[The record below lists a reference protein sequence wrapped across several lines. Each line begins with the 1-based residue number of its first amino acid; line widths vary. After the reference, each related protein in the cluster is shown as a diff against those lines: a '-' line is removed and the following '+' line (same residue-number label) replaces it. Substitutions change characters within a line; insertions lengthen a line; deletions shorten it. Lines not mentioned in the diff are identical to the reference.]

1 LTNTN
6 LNGADLTG
14 AKLANAKVEN
24 VSLRGTKLSENVL
37 DGLDE
42 SQLDIGDAPKVVSFS
57 EMDLEVRGYLESHQ
71 KWIETNGAEGKRG
84 VMDGLDLSYHDL
96 NGLDL
101 SGIQM
106 RDAKLRGAQL
116 KACSLI
122 LADLG
127 GTDIFDANLCDAI
140 IIGTNLTG
148 ANLKR
153 CDLTNAEVG
162 EISILAKDGTKT
174 GRSHKTSFEAAN
186 LVRANTKG
194 CDLAACVM
202 EKSIRDN

>member
-1 LTNTN
+1 MTPEVR
-6 LNGADLTG
+6 A
-14 AKLANAKVEN
+14 
-24 VSLRGTKLSENVL
+24 SL
-37 DGLDE
+37 DG
-42 SQLDIGDAPKVVSFS
+42 
-57 EMDLEVRGYLESHQ
+57 HQ
-71 KWIETNGAEGKRG
+71 KWIATNGSEGARG
-84 VMDGLDLSYHDL
+84 SMNGLDLSYHDL
-96 NGLDL
+96 SGLDL

-127 GTDIFDANLCDAI
+127 GTDIFDANLCDAV

-162 EISILAKDGTKT
+162 EISIVGKDGSDT

-186 LVRANTKG
+186 LVRATTNG
-194 CDLAACVM
+194 CNLNSCVM
-202 EKSIRDN
+202 ENAIRDN

>member
-1 LTNTN
+1 MSEDT
-6 LNGADLTG
+6 
-14 AKLANAKVEN
+14 VE
-24 VSLRGTKLSENVL
+24 
-37 DGLDE
+37 GLDKSE
-42 SQLDIGDAPKVVSFS
+42 LDIGDKPKVVSFD
-57 EMDLEVRGYLESHQ
+57 EMDPEVRASLDGHQ
-71 KWIETNGAEGKRG
+71 KWISTNGAEGQRG
-84 VMDGLDLSYHDL
+84 RMDGLDLSYHDL
-96 NGLDL
+96 SGLDL

-127 GTDIFDANLCDAI
+127 GTDVFDANLCDAVM
-140 IIGTNLTG
+140 IGTNLTG
-148 ANLKR
+148 ANLKH

-162 EISILAKDGTKT
+162 EISIVGKDGNDT

-194 CDLAACVM
+194 CDLNGCVM
-202 EKSIRDN
+202 EKAIRDS

>member
-1 LTNTN
+1 
-6 LNGADLTG
+6 
-14 AKLANAKVEN
+14 
-24 VSLRGTKLSENVL
+24 
-37 DGLDE
+37 
-42 SQLDIGDAPKVVSFS
+42 
-57 EMDLEVRGYLESHQ
+57 
-71 KWIETNGAEGKRG
+71 
-84 VMDGLDLSYHDL
+84 
-96 NGLDL
+96 
-101 SGIQM
+101 M

-162 EISILAKDGTKT
+162 EISIVGKDGNDT

-186 LVRANTKG
+186 LVRATTRGINLNS
-194 CDLAACVM
+194 CLM
-202 EKSIRDN
+202 ERAIRDN

>member
-1 LTNTN
+1 
-6 LNGADLTG
+6 
-14 AKLANAKVEN
+14 
-24 VSLRGTKLSENVL
+24 
-37 DGLDE
+37 
-42 SQLDIGDAPKVVSFS
+42 
-57 EMDLEVRGYLESHQ
+57 
-71 KWIETNGAEGKRG
+71 
-84 VMDGLDLSYHDL
+84 
-96 NGLDL
+96 
-101 SGIQM
+101 M

-127 GTDIFDANLCDAI
+127 GTDVFDANLCGAV

-148 ANLKR
+148 ANLKH

-162 EISILAKDGTKT
+162 EISIVGKDGNDT

-194 CDLAACVM
+194 CDLNVCVM
-202 EKSIRDN
+202 EKAIRDS